1 MMKAFGWEFPY
12 PSQRMPV
19 LAKNVVATS
28 QPLAAQAGLSM
39 MQKGGNAVDAALA
52 AAITLTVVEP
62 TSNGIGSDAFCI
74 LWDGKRLLGLNAS
87 GRSPAAWTP
96 DRFKGQSAMPTRG
109 WDAITVPGAVSA
121 WVALSERFGKLP
133 FADLFEPAIRYAADG
148 FMVSPTISRLW
159 AQQVPALRD
168 VPGFAGH
175 FLPRG
180 RAPEAGEK
188 FTAPAHAKTLRR
200 IAETRG
206 EAFYTG
212 DLAQSMAAHS
222 ARHGGAMTAED
233 LAAHAADWVEPLAH
247 DYRDYTLHEIP
258 PNTQGIAAQ
267 IALGILEGFDLG
279 AIPVDSADSL
289 HLQIEAMKL
298 AFADAYEYVSDPATM
313 RVKNTGLLDR
323 EYLRSRSRL
332 IDMKKATTPR
342 HGVPGRGGT
351 VYLTAADASGM
362 MVSFIQSNYQ
372 GFGSGIVVDGISLQ
386 NRGYGFV
393 LRPDHAN
400 IVAPRKRPFHTI
412 IPAFITRDGMPVM
425 SFGVMGGSMQ
435 AQGHAQVMVRFADHR
450 QNPQAAS
457 DAPRWRVGEN
467 RDVSIEHGVPAAVID
482 DLKSRGHN
490 MVQADR
496 WSTDFGRAQLIYR
509 MEDGYL
515 AASERRTDGQAVG
528 Y

>member
-1 MMKAFGWEFPY
+1 MKPFGWEFPY

-74 LWDGKRLLGLNAS
+74 LWDGTKLHGLNAS
-87 GRSPAAWTP
+87 GRSPAAWNP
-96 DRFKGQSAMPTRG
+96 ERFKGLSAMPTRG

-148 FMVSPTISRLW
+148 YMVSPTISRLW
-159 AQQVPALRD
+159 AKQAPLLKD
-168 VPGFAGH
+168 VPGFAEH
-175 FLPRG
+175 FMPRG

-188 FTAPAHAKTLRR
+188 FTAPAHARTLRR

-206 EAFYTG
+206 EAFYKG
-212 DLAQSMAAHS
+212 DLAQSMATH
-222 ARHGGAMTAED
+222 ARKHGGAMTAED
-233 LAAHAADWVEPLAH
+233 FAAHAADWIEPLAH

-267 IALGILEGFDLG
+267 MALGMLEGFDLA
-279 AIPVDSADSL
+279 AIPVDSAESL

-313 RVKNTGLLDR
+313 RVKNSGLLDK

-332 IDMKKATTPR
+332 IDRKKAKTPQ
-342 HGVPGRGGT
+342 HGVPGQGGT

-393 LRPDHAN
+393 LRPGHAN
-400 IVAPRKRPFHTI
+400 VVAPRKRPFHTI
-412 IPAFITRDGMPVM
+412 IPAFVTRGGEPVM
-425 SFGVMGGSMQ
+425 SYGVMGGSMQ
-435 AQGHAQVMVRFADHR
+435 AQGHTQMMVRFADYR

-457 DAPRWRVGEN
+457 DAPRWRVGEGL
-467 RDVSIEHGVPAAVID
+467 DVVNVEHGVPASVID
-482 DLKSRGHN
+482 DLKSRGHKV
-490 MVQADR
+490 VQADR

-515 AASERRTDGQAVG
+515 AASEHRTDGQSVG
-528 Y
+528 F